1 MYTKE
6 QIEKLSALIGEAVKN
21 YRDAIAENL
30 RTLGTEIPVQGD
42 EEEINGV
49 NINVEYDG
57 SLYPITV
64 DLIKWDNERSTII
77 VHLSSVNYNGKDEWT
92 FLTDLGDAADYV
104 LEAIQWQ

>member
-6 QIEKLSALIGEAVKN
+6 QLEKLSALIGEAVKN
-21 YRDAIAENL
+21 YRDAIATNL

-42 EEEINGV
+42 DEEINGV
-49 NINVEYDG
+49 NISLEHDG
-57 SLYPITV
+57 VLIPIIV

-77 VHLSSVNYNGKDEWT
+77 VHLSSVNYKGIGEWT
-92 FLTDLGDAADYV
+92 FLSDLGDAADYV